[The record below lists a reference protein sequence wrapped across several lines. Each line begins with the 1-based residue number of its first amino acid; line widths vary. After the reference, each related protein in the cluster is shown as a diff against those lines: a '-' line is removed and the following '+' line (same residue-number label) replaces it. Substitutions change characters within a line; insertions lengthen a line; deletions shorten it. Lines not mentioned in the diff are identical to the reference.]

1 MNLLANAG
9 RCIAPRGA
17 FLQVNA
23 VQRRWRTHPKGGR
36 HGPQFNHMPTEVKLE
51 WPPKDRSQL
60 FLLPDSKRL
69 MCVTHGWYYPDGLTG
84 KANKKM
90 SAILCIASKH
100 IHNIRDSLTA
110 AEVRQLWA
118 LEPQIR
124 SPGPLPRGSGIG

>member
-84 KANKKM
+84 KANK
-90 SAILCIASKH
+90 
-100 IHNIRDSLTA
+100 
-110 AEVRQLWA
+110 VRQLWA

-124 SPGPLPRGSGIG
+124 AQFKACEAQLEQDIAHDVSLEHVCK